1 MAAGRSQYALR
12 IALFYAGYFTVQGV
26 QLPFLPVWLESR
38 GLTDD
43 EIAVALAL
51 PLFLRVVLTPLA
63 SWAADRAPNRRF
75 AIRVYSFAA
84 VAVFAFA
91 DSVEGFWPIA
101 LVAGT
106 ALLMWNV
113 ALPAA
118 EALALTGVRR
128 FGLDFGR
135 MRLFGSISFI
145 VANLASGALIG
156 VFSPAA
162 LFWLLLGVLVV
173 SALTSLTLPV
183 TPPELRALDDAE
195 RAAPRPPGRVLLH
208 PAFLGLMTAG
218 GLVLAGHAMLYGF
231 GSLYWQS
238 LGYSPVAIGALWAT
252 GVIAEIALF
261 SMSGRVA
268 RRFGAWNLMAAG
280 GAAALLR
287 WTLFPLDIGLP
298 GYFLLQVLH
307 GLTFGATFL
316 GIQQAIL
323 TRIPDRSGG
332 TAQGINAMIG
342 GLMMAVATV
351 LSGPLYRALGGWAFT
366 TMVVPAAAGLA
377 ILLVLRIAGRRGRE
391 TPA

>member
-1 MAAGRSQYALR
+1 MAAGSPQYALR

-26 QLPFLPVWLESR
+26 QLPFLPVWLEAR

-75 AIRVYSFAA
+75 AIRIYSVAA
-84 VAVFAFA
+84 VVVFAFA
-91 DSVEGFWPIA
+91 NSVEGFWPIA
-101 LVAGT
+101 LVSAL
-106 ALLMWNV
+106 ALLFWNV

-145 VANLASGALIG
+145 IANLASGALIG
-156 VFSPAA
+156 LFSPGA
-162 LFWLLLGVLVV
+162 LFWLLLVVLVV

-183 TPPELRALDDAE
+183 TPPEVRALDDAE
-195 RAAPRPPGRVLLH
+195 RGAPRPPGRVLLH
-208 PAFLGLMTAG
+208 PVFIGLMTAG
-218 GLVLAGHAMLYGF
+218 GLVIAAHAMIYGF
-231 GSLYWQS
+231 GSLYWQG
-238 LGYSPVAIGALWAT
+238 LGFSPVAIGALWAT
-252 GVIAEIALF
+252 GVIAEIMLF
-261 SMSGRVA
+261 AMSGAVA
-268 RRFGAWNLMAAG
+268 RRFGTWNLMAIG

-287 WTLFPLDIGLP
+287 WAVFPLDIGLA
-298 GYFLLQVLH
+298 GYFLLQTLH

-323 TRIPDRSGG
+323 TRIPDHSGG

-342 GLMMAVATV
+342 GLMMALMTVA
-351 LSGPLYRALGGWAFT
+351 SGPLYRALGGWAFA
-366 TMVVPAAAGLA
+366 TMLVPAAVGLS
-377 ILLVLRIAGRRGRE
+377 ILGVIRFAETAKARR
-391 TPA
+391 A